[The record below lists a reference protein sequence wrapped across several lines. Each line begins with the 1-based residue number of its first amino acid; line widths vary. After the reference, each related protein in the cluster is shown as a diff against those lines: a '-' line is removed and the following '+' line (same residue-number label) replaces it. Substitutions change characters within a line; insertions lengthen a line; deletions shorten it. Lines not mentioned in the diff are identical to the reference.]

1 MAGEL
6 DLFGGCLPFIIIG
19 GIVLI
24 FIVVRVIYQYEKG
37 IMFRLGKYIGT
48 REPGLTLVIPI
59 IDDLRKVDM
68 RILTMDIPKQSVMT
82 KDNVPVS
89 VNGVVYF
96 RVLKPEDAIIKIQ
109 NYEYAM
115 SQYAQTALRD
125 VVGAM
130 SLDDVL
136 AERTAIG
143 DKIRVVVEEGTH
155 DWGLDVT
162 AIKLQDVEVPDDLKR
177 MMSRQASAE
186 REKRATII
194 KAEGDKMA
202 SQNLADAA
210 KVMTSTPGGMQ
221 LRALQTID
229 GLGPSASNTVI
240 IPIPLELL
248 DGFRDLADAFKTM
261 KSYKDA
267 KAEYETP
274 AEPVAKPQKKKK

>member
-1 MAGEL
+1 MGLEEICFPA
-6 DLFGGCLPFIIIG
+6 IIVG
-19 GIVLI
+19 AIVI
-24 FIVVRVIYQYEKG
+24 IPMVVRVIYQYERG
-37 IMFRLGKYIGT
+37 IMFQLGKYVGM

-59 IDDLRKVDM
+59 LQDLRKVDI
-68 RILTMDIPKQSVMT
+68 RILTLDIPKQSVMT

-96 RVLKPEDAIIKIQ
+96 RVIKPEDAVIKIQ

-136 AERTAIG
+136 SERTMIG
-143 DKIRVVVEEGTH
+143 NKIRDSVDEGTK

-162 AIKLQDVEVPDDLKR
+162 DIKLQDVEVPDDLKK

-210 KVMTSTPGGMQ
+210 RTMNSVPGGMQ

-229 GLGPSASNTVI
+229 GLGPTASNTVI
-240 IPIPLELL
+240 IPIPLEIL
-248 DGFRDLADAFKTM
+248 DGFAALAHKMAQM
-261 KSYKDA
+261 KELDKPEK
-267 KAEYETP
+267 KA
-274 AEPVAKPQKKKK
+274 KKKQ

>member
-1 MAGEL
+1 MAFEV
-6 DLFGGCLPFIIIG
+6 CLPIAVVGAII
-19 GIVLI
+19 LI
-24 FIVVRVIYQYEKG
+24 PMTVRVIYQYQRG
-37 IMFRLGKYIGT
+37 VMFQLGKYVGM
-48 REPGLTLVIPI
+48 REPGLVIVIPI
-59 IDDLRKVDM
+59 LQDMRTVDV
-68 RILTMDIPKQSVMT
+68 RILTIDIPKQSVMT

-96 RVLKPEDAIIKIQ
+96 KVVRPEDATIKIQ

-130 SLDDVL
+130 SLDEVL
-136 AERTAIG
+136 SERTMIG
-143 DKIRVVVEEGTH
+143 NKIRDTVDSGTK

-162 AIKLQDVEVPDDLKR
+162 DIKLQDVEVPDDLKK

-210 KVMTSTPGGMQ
+210 RTMNSVPGGMQ

-229 GLGPSASNTVI
+229 GLGPTASNTVI
-240 IPIPLELL
+240 IPLPLEIL
-248 DGFRDLADAFKTM
+248 DGFAALAHKMAQM
-261 KSYKDA
+261 KDYEKSEKKAA
-267 KAEYETP
+267 KRG
-274 AEPVAKPQKKKK
+274 KKKIEPAV

>member
-1 MAGEL
+1 MALAE
-6 DLFGGCLPFIIIG
+6 FCLPAIVVG
-19 GIVLI
+19 GIILVPM
-24 FIVVRVIYQYEKG
+24 VVKVIYQYQRG
-37 IMFRLGKYIGT
+37 VMFQLGKFVGM
-48 REPGLTLVIPI
+48 REPGLVIVIPI
-59 IDDLRKVDM
+59 LQDLRTVDV
-68 RILTMDIPKQSVMT
+68 RILTIDIPKQSVMT

-96 RVLKPEDAIIKIQ
+96 KVTKPEDAIIKIQ

-136 AERTAIG
+136 SERTMIG
-143 DKIRVVVEEGTH
+143 NKIRDTVDEGTK

-162 AIKLQDVEVPDDLKR
+162 DIKLQDVEVPDDLKK

-210 KVMTSTPGGMQ
+210 RTMNSVPGGMQ

-229 GLGPSASNTVI
+229 GLGPTASNTVI
-240 IPIPLELL
+240 IPLPLEIL
-248 DGFRDLADAFKTM
+248 DGFAALAHKLAQIKEADLADT
-261 KSYKDA
+261 
-267 KAEYETP
+267 AE
-274 AEPVAKPQKKKK
+274 KKGKKKVE

>member
-1 MAGEL
+1 
-6 DLFGGCLPFIIIG
+6 
-19 GIVLI
+19 
-24 FIVVRVIYQYEKG
+24 
-37 IMFRLGKYIGT
+37 
-48 REPGLTLVIPI
+48 
-59 IDDLRKVDM
+59 M
-68 RILTMDIPKQSVMT
+68 RILTLDIPKQSVMT

-96 RVLKPEDAIIKIQ
+96 KVVRPEDATIKIQ

-115 SQYAQTALRD
+115 GQYAQTALRD

-136 AERTAIG
+136 TERTEIG
-143 DKIRVVVEEGTH
+143 NKIRKVVDEGTK

-162 AIKLQDVEVPDDLKR
+162 DIKLQDVDVPDDLKK

-202 SQNLADAA
+202 AQNLADAA
-210 KVMTSTPGGMQ
+210 KMMNSVQGGMQ

-229 GLGPSASNTVI
+229 GLGPTASNTVV
-240 IPIPLELL
+240 IPLPLELL
-248 DGFRDLADAFKTM
+248 DGFAGLAKTI
-261 KSYKDA
+261 SDIR
-267 KAEYETP
+267 EE
-274 AEPVAKPQKKKK
+274 QKKHQPKK

>member
-1 MAGEL
+1 MALEI
-6 DLFGGCLPFIIIG
+6 CLPMAIVG
-19 GIVLI
+19 GIVI
-24 FIVVRVIYQYEKG
+24 IPMIVRVIYQYERG
-37 IMFRLGKYIGT
+37 VMFQLGKFVGM
-48 REPGLTLVIPI
+48 REPGLTIVIPI
-59 IDDLRKVDM
+59 LQDLRKVDV
-68 RILTMDIPKQSVMT
+68 RILTIDIPKQSVMT

-96 RVLKPEDAIIKIQ
+96 KVVRPEDAIIKIQ

-136 AERTAIG
+136 SERTMIG
-143 DKIRVVVEEGTH
+143 NKIRDTVDEGTK

-162 AIKLQDVEVPDDLKR
+162 DIKLQDVEVPDDLKK

-210 KVMTSTPGGMQ
+210 RTMNSVPGGMQ

-229 GLGPSASNTVI
+229 GLGPTASNTVI
-240 IPIPLELL
+240 IPLPLEIL
-248 DGFRDLADAFKTM
+248 DGFAALAHKLAQLK
-261 KSYKDA
+261 
-267 KAEYETP
+267 ETE
-274 AEPVAKPQKKKK
+274 EPVKKGKKKLE

>member
-1 MAGEL
+1 MAEM
-6 DLFGGCLPFIIIG
+6 DFCLPAVIIG
-19 GIVLI
+19 AIILI
-24 FIVVRVIYQYEKG
+24 PFVVRVIYQYQKG
-37 IMFRLGKYIGT
+37 IMFQLGKFAGT
-48 REPGLTLVIPI
+48 REPGLTIVIPI
-59 IDDLRKVDM
+59 LQELRTVDM

-82 KDNVPVS
+82 KDNVPVA

-96 RVLKPEDAIIKIQ
+96 KVVKPEDAVIKVQ

-125 VVGAM
+125 VIGSM
-130 SLDDVL
+130 SLDEVL
-136 AERTAIG
+136 SERGLIG
-143 DKIRVVVEEGTH
+143 QKIQKVVEEGTEN
-155 DWGLDVT
+155 WGLDVT
-162 AIKLQDVEVPDDLKR
+162 DIKLQDVEVPDDLKR

-221 LRALQTID
+221 LRVLQTLD
-229 GLGPSASNTVI
+229 GLGPTPSNTVI

-248 DGFRDLADAFKTM
+248 DGFKEIAAALKE
-261 KSYKDA
+261 A
-267 KAEYETP
+267 KYRNVKEE
-274 AEPVAKPQKKKK
+274 KPKRKK

>member
-1 MAGEL
+1 MAEL
-6 DLFGGCLPFIIIG
+6 DVCLPIAVVG
-19 GIVLI
+19 GIILI
-24 FIVVRVIYQYEKG
+24 PMVVRVIYQYEKG
-37 IMFRLGKYIGT
+37 IMFQLGKYAGT
-48 REPGLTLVIPI
+48 REPGLTIVIPI
-59 IDDLRKVDM
+59 LQEMRKVDM

-89 VNGVVYF
+89 VNGVLYF
-96 RVLKPEDAIIKIQ
+96 KVVKPEDAVIKVQ

-115 SQYAQTALRD
+115 GQYAQTALRD

-136 AERTAIG
+136 SERTAIG
-143 DKIRVVVEEGTH
+143 NKIRDVVDEGTKE
-155 DWGLDVT
+155 WGLDVT
-162 AIKLQDVEVPDDLKR
+162 DIKLQDVEVPEDLQR

-221 LRALQTID
+221 LRVLQTLD
-229 GLGPSASNTVI
+229 GLGPTPSNTIV

-248 DGFRDLADAFKTM
+248 DGFKEIAAALRDARQGKEAT
-261 KSYKDA
+261 
-267 KAEYETP
+267 
-274 AEPVAKPQKKKK
+274 KPKKKK

>member
-1 MAGEL
+1 MALE
-6 DLFGGCLPFIIIG
+6 DLGFCLPAIVVG

-24 FIVVRVIYQYEKG
+24 PMVVRVIYQYEKG
-37 IMFRLGKYIGT
+37 IMFQLGKYAGT
-48 REPGLTLVIPI
+48 RDPGITVVIPI
-59 IDDLRKVDM
+59 LQEMRKVDM

-89 VNGVVYF
+89 VNGVLYF
-96 RVLKPEDAIIKIQ
+96 KVLKPEDAVIKVQ

-115 SQYAQTALRD
+115 GQYAQTALRD

-136 AERTAIG
+136 SERTAIG
-143 DKIRVVVEEGTH
+143 NKIRDVVDEGTKE
-155 DWGLDVT
+155 WGLDVT
-162 AIKLQDVEVPDDLKR
+162 DIKLQDVEVPEDLQR

-221 LRALQTID
+221 LRVLQTLD
-229 GLGPSASNTVI
+229 GLGPTPSNTIV

-248 DGFRDLADAFKTM
+248 DGFKEIAAALRDARQGKEAV
-261 KSYKDA
+261 
-267 KAEYETP
+267 KA
-274 AEPVAKPQKKKK
+274 KKKK

>member
-1 MAGEL
+1 MAVEIL
-6 DLFGGCLPFIIIG
+6 ACLPVVVVAG
-19 GIVLI
+19 VI
-24 FIVVRVIYQYEKG
+24 FALMCVRMIYQYEKG
-37 IMFRLGKYIGT
+37 VLFRLGKFAGI
-48 REPGLTLVIPI
+48 REPGLTLIIPVIEE
-59 IDDLRKVDM
+59 LRKVDV
-68 RILTMDIPKQSVMT
+68 RILTLDIPKQSVMT

-96 RVLKPEDAIIKIQ
+96 KVMKPEDAVIKIQ

-115 SQYAQTALRD
+115 GQYAQTALRD

-136 AERTAIG
+136 SERTLIG
-143 DKIRVVVEEGTH
+143 NKIRDSVDEGTK

-162 AIKLQDVEVPDDLKR
+162 DIKLQDVEVPDDLKK

-202 SQNLADAA
+202 AQNLADAA
-210 KVMTSTPGGMQ
+210 RTMNSTPGGMQ

-229 GLGPSASNTVI
+229 GLGPTASNTVV

-248 DGFRDLADAFKTM
+248 DGFRDLASAVKEL
-261 KSYKDA
+261 KGA
-267 KAEYETP
+267 KALP
-274 AEPVAKPQKKKK
+274 AAKKGKK

>member
-1 MAGEL
+1 MAFEV
-6 DLFGGCLPFIIIG
+6 FGFCLPVVFIG
-19 GIVLI
+19 VIVLI
-24 FIVVRVIYQYEKG
+24 PIVVRVIYQYEKG
-37 IMFRLGKYIGT
+37 IMFRLGKFAGT
-48 REPGLTLVIPI
+48 REPGVTIVIPI
-59 IDDLRKVDM
+59 LEELRKVDM
-68 RILTMDIPKQSVMT
+68 RILTLDIPKQSVMT

-89 VNGVVYF
+89 VNGVLYF
-96 RVLKPEDAIIKIQ
+96 KVVKPEDAVIKVQ

-115 SQYAQTALRD
+115 GQYAQTALRD

-136 AERTAIG
+136 SERTAIG
-143 DKIRVVVEEGTH
+143 NKIRDVVDEGTKE
-155 DWGLDVT
+155 WGLDVT
-162 AIKLQDVEVPDDLKR
+162 DIKLQDVEVPDDLKR

-229 GLGPSASNTVI
+229 GLGPTASNTVI
-240 IPIPLELL
+240 IPLPLEIL
-248 DGFRDLADAFKTM
+248 DGFRDLADSLKSFKEFQQ
-261 KSYKDA
+261 A
-267 KAEYETP
+267 N
-274 AEPVAKPQKKKK
+274 KKKGRK

>member
-1 MAGEL
+1 MAYEV
-6 DLFGGCLPFIIIG
+6 CLPVAIVG
-19 GIVLI
+19 GLI
-24 FIVVRVIYQYEKG
+24 LIPFVVRVIYQYEKG
-37 IMFRLGKYIGT
+37 IMFQLGKYIGT
-48 REPGLTLVIPI
+48 REPGLTIVIPI
-59 IDDLRKVDM
+59 LQEMRKVDL

-96 RVLKPEDAIIKIQ
+96 KVVKPEDAVIKVQ

-125 VVGAM
+125 VIGSM

-136 AERTAIG
+136 SERGVIG
-143 DKIRVVVEEGTH
+143 QKIQRVGEEGTEN
-155 DWGLDVT
+155 WGLDVT
-162 AIKLQDVEVPDDLKR
+162 DIKLQDVEVPDDLKR

-221 LRALQTID
+221 LRVLQTLD
-229 GLGPSASNTVI
+229 GLGPTPSNTVI

-248 DGFRDLADAFKTM
+248 DGFKEIASALRDARKGREG
-261 KSYKDA
+261 A
-267 KAEYETP
+267 K
-274 AEPVAKPQKKKK
+274 KGRKK

>member
-1 MAGEL
+1 MGIEEL
-6 DLFGGCLPFIIIG
+6 CFPA
-19 GIVLI
+19 IVVGAI
-24 FIVVRVIYQYEKG
+24 VIVPMVVRVIYQYERG
-37 IMFRLGKYIGT
+37 VMFQLGKYVGM
-48 REPGLTLVIPI
+48 REAGLVIVIPI
-59 IDDLRKVDM
+59 LQDLRKVDI
-68 RILTMDIPKQSVMT
+68 RILTLDIPKQSVMT

-96 RVLKPEDAIIKIQ
+96 KVAKPEDAVIKIQ

-136 AERTAIG
+136 SERTMIG
-143 DKIRVVVEEGTH
+143 NKIRDSVDEGTK

-162 AIKLQDVEVPDDLKR
+162 DIKLQDVEVPDDLKK

-210 KVMTSTPGGMQ
+210 RTMNSVPGGMQ

-229 GLGPSASNTVI
+229 GLGPTASNTVI
-240 IPIPLELL
+240 IPLPLEIL
-248 DGFRDLADAFKTM
+248 DGFAALAHKLSQIKESDLAEK
-261 KSYKDA
+261 
-267 KAEYETP
+267 KA
-274 AEPVAKPQKKKK
+274 KKKIE

>member
-1 MAGEL
+1 MAVL
-6 DLFGGCLPFIIIG
+6 DFCLPAIVVG
-19 GIVLI
+19 GIILI
-24 FIVVRVIYQYEKG
+24 PMVVRVIYQYERG
-37 IMFRLGKYIGT
+37 VMFQLGKYIGM
-48 REPGLTLVIPI
+48 REPGLVIVIPI
-59 IDDLRKVDM
+59 LQDMRKVDI
-68 RILTMDIPKQSVMT
+68 RILTLDIPKQSVMT

-96 RVLKPEDAIIKIQ
+96 KVAKPEDALIKIQ

-130 SLDDVL
+130 SLDEVL
-136 AERTAIG
+136 SERTMIG
-143 DKIRVVVEEGTH
+143 NKIRDTVDEGTK

-162 AIKLQDVEVPDDLKR
+162 DIKLQDVEVPDDLKK

-210 KVMTSTPGGMQ
+210 RTMNSVPGGMQ

-229 GLGPSASNTVI
+229 GLGPTASNTVI
-240 IPIPLELL
+240 IPLPLEIL
-248 DGFRDLADAFKTM
+248 DGFAALAHKLSSIKEFE
-261 KSYKDA
+261 KSEKKA
-267 KAEYETP
+267 KK
-274 AEPVAKPQKKKK
+274 AKKRE

>member
-1 MAGEL
+1 MAVL
-6 DLFGGCLPFIIIG
+6 DFCLPAIVVG
-19 GIVLI
+19 GIILI
-24 FIVVRVIYQYEKG
+24 PMVVRVIYQYERG
-37 IMFRLGKYIGT
+37 VMFQLGKYIGM
-48 REPGLTLVIPI
+48 REPGLVIVIPI
-59 IDDLRKVDM
+59 LQDMRKVDI
-68 RILTMDIPKQSVMT
+68 RILTLDIPKQSVMT

-96 RVLKPEDAIIKIQ
+96 KVAKPEDALIKIQ

-136 AERTAIG
+136 SERTMIG
-143 DKIRVVVEEGTH
+143 NKIRDTVDEGTK

-162 AIKLQDVEVPDDLKR
+162 DIKLQDVEVPDDLKK

-210 KVMTSTPGGMQ
+210 RTMNSVPGGMQ
-221 LRALQTID
+221 LRVLQTLD
-229 GLGPSASNTVI
+229 GLGPTASNTVV
-240 IPIPLELL
+240 IPLPLDLL
-248 DGFRDLADAFKTM
+248 DGFKQIAEALKEANTARD
-261 KSYKDA
+261 SYK
-267 KAEYETP
+267 KGR
-274 AEPVAKPQKKKK
+274 KKIE

>member
-1 MAGEL
+1 
-6 DLFGGCLPFIIIG
+6 
-19 GIVLI
+19 
-24 FIVVRVIYQYEKG
+24 VIYQYEKG
-37 IMFRLGKYIGT
+37 IMFQLGKYAGT
-48 REPGLTLVIPI
+48 REPGLTIVIPI
-59 IDDLRKVDM
+59 LQEMRKVDM

-89 VNGVVYF
+89 VNGVLYF
-96 RVLKPEDAIIKIQ
+96 KVVKPEDAVIKVQ

-115 SQYAQTALRD
+115 GQYAQTALRD

-136 AERTAIG
+136 SERTAIG
-143 DKIRVVVEEGTH
+143 NKIREVVDEGTKE
-155 DWGLDVT
+155 WGLDVT
-162 AIKLQDVEVPDDLKR
+162 DIKLQDVEVPEDLQR

-221 LRALQTID
+221 LRVLQTLD
-229 GLGPSASNTVI
+229 GLGPTPSNTIV

-248 DGFRDLADAFKTM
+248 DGFKEIAAALRDARQGKET
-261 KSYKDA
+261 A
-267 KAEYETP
+267 KA
-274 AEPVAKPQKKKK
+274 KKK